1 MSLKKEEGFEMIE
14 EDDRGELPT
23 EAWRSEEWSEVLKA
37 LLQAQ
42 ANTRVVKQDGANPF
56 HKSRYSTLAESW
68 STCKK
73 PLHDAGLVLF
83 HRLIADSRGDIMR
96 TVVAHAESGQWISSE
111 YRLLLAN
118 QTAQGQGSAITYGRR
133 YSLQALLSMVT
144 GEEDDDGESTM
155 NRPTWG
161 KSGVPPKNKAP
172 ERPAVPRKEVAPTPS
187 TQEKQPEAKGQA
199 RATVALDGYQ
209 DWDQHLARSLIVS
222 VAMGLPKWTIMNNPR
237 RKLVIARMREEG
249 VTTAQEF
256 WDLVEKAMLPFDLS
270 VTEGWSPGGKSL
282 ETFVRVPQRGAPD
295 HFTKAKEGHYRKK
308 AAEGDTP
315 KGPSAL
321 DRALEGGDDE

>member
-1 MSLKKEEGFEMIE
+1 MNETEPNAWADYPVEES
-14 EDDRGELPT
+14 
-23 EAWRSEEWSEVLKA
+23 WRSPKWSKVLKA

-42 ANTRVVKQDGANPF
+42 ENTRVVKQDGANPF

-68 STCKK
+68 STCKQ

-96 TVVAHAESGQWISSE
+96 TVVAHAESGEWISSE
-111 YRLLLAN
+111 YRLLLKD

-155 NRPTWG
+155 RRG
-161 KSGVPPKNKAP
+161 KSSAQPRTAAP
-172 ERPAVPRKEVAPTPS
+172 VRPAEPRKEVAPTPS
-187 TQEKQPEAKGQA
+187 TQEKKPREK
-199 RATVALDGYQ
+199 RPDPPPYALDSRQ
-209 DWDQHLARSLIVS
+209 DWDAHLVRSLV
-222 VAMGLPKWTIMNNPR
+222 VTTAMGLAKWTVMNNPR

-249 VTTAQEF
+249 VTTAEEF

-282 ETFVRVPQRGAPD
+282 ETFVRVPLRGSPD
-295 HFTKAKEGHYRKK
+295 HFTKAKEGHYKPK
-308 AAEGDTP
+308 SGEETTP

-321 DRALEGGDDE
+321 DRALEGVE